1 MNHVGRWR
9 DVADLV
15 AQHLDTPRV
24 RRLVD
29 LAHDGVIERI
39 ALREGLAQVEL
50 ADLRTHGRLRQID
63 GGPPVVLDAVAGTLR
78 IDHPEIDET
87 VHGDLH
93 VVAGDAGL
101 ARHVDHL
108 LAHLMAVGDA
118 IEEWDQDVEPRL
130 QDLAELTETLDH
142 KGARMGTMHA
152 VFHRSTSAMRNKTVK
167 KVSMRI
173 APRSPTRPVPTT
185 SQTERRHHRS
195 ADRRPASPP
204 SACRRDRRWSPCP
217 PAPGSGRSKRL
228 ATNSRERRCAL
239 LRPAG
244 SFR

>member
-63 GGPPVVLDAVAGTLR
+63 GGPPVVLDAVAGALR

-142 KGARMGTMHA
+142 KGVPHGDDARGLPQKHERNEKQDRQEGQHA
-152 VFHRSTSAMRNKTVK
+152 Y
-167 KVSMRI
+167 
-173 APRSPTRPVPTT
+173 RPPFPNTT
-185 SQTERRHHRS
+185 CSDYLPDG
-195 ADRRPASPP
+195 AAASPVSGSTAGVTTQRMP
-204 SACRRDRRWSPCP
+204 SR
-217 PAPGSGRSKRL
+217 
-228 ATNSRERRCAL
+228 
-239 LRPAG
+239 
-244 SFR
+244 